1 MRVSNAMFRA
11 VTSAHAW
18 AEGSVFRKTGEQA
31 VGGLAGV
38 GNVEGT
44 ELWLVASS
52 SGLGLFDARTGERI
66 ARDPRRPG
74 GYPEATPG
82 IGLAKGKLVRIV
94 GIDGGG
100 KLPQTTPDGWE
111 LTYDLSV
118 GIWLT
123 PPGIATDIPSPHI
136 EVLRVRL
143 EEIRVGGFSASGD
156 SLVLGDARTLHL
168 FAR

>member
-11 VTSAHAW
+11 VTSAHARS
-18 AEGSVFRKTGEQA
+18 EGSVFRKTGEQA
-31 VGGLAGV
+31 VGGLRGV
-38 GNVEGT
+38 GNINGT

-52 SGLGLFDARTGERI
+52 SGLGLLDAKTGERI
-66 ARDPRRPG
+66 ARAPNLPP

-82 IGLAKGKLVRIV
+82 IGSADGKLVRIV
-94 GIDGGG
+94 GIDGGS
-100 KLPQTTPDGWE
+100 LPLSTPDGWR
-111 LTYDLSV
+111 LCCDMSV

-123 PPGIATDIPSPHI
+123 PPGIATDMPSPHI

-143 EEIRVGGFSASGD
+143 EELRVGGFSASGD

>member
-11 VTSAHAW
+11 VTSAHARS
-18 AEGSVFRKTGEQA
+18 EGSVFRKTGEQA

-52 SGLGLFDARTGERI
+52 SGLGLFDAKTGERI
-66 ARDPRRPG
+66 ARDPKRPL

-82 IGLAKGKLVRIV
+82 IGAAKGKRVRIV

-100 KLPQTTPDGWE
+100 SLPQATPDGWK
-111 LTYDLSV
+111 LTCDMSV

-123 PPGIATDIPSPHI
+123 PPGIAMDIPSPHI
-136 EVLRVRL
+136 EVLRLRL
-143 EEIRVGGFSASGD
+143 EELRVGGFSASGD

>member
-11 VTSAHAW
+11 ITSLPVRE
-18 AEGSVFRKTGEQA
+18 EGSVFRKVAVHA
-31 VGGLAGV
+31 VGGLLGA

-52 SGLGLFDARTGERI
+52 SGLGLLDATTGKRI
-66 ARDPRRPG
+66 ARDAAQLPP

-82 IGLAKGKLVRIV
+82 IGPAAGRYVNIAGL
-94 GIDGGG
+94 DGGT
-100 KLPQTTPDGWE
+100 LPQATSDGWQ
-111 LTYDLSV
+111 LSFDMSV

-123 PPGIATDIPSPHI
+123 PPGIARDVPSPHI
-136 EVLRVRL
+136 EVLRVQL
-143 EEIRVGGFSASGD
+143 EELRVGGFSATGG
-156 SLVLGDARTLHL
+156 SLVLGDAATLYV